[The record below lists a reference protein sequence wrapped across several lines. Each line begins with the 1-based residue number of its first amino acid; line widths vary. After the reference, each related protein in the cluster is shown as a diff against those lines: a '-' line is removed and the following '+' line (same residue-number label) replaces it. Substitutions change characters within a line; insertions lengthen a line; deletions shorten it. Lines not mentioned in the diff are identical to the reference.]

1 MISPAYKMFFS
12 EYVFSRKCCLLA
24 NTPSFIA
31 KDDLLVQFLCII
43 EFGKG
48 VHRNPY
54 LNNAKKKLRLYTLVN
69 YYVLFYENSFLYST
83 FLLIRIKYV
92 LRIKALVSRYRFFL
106 YIFHQLIK

>member
-54 LNNAKKKLRLYTLVN
+54 LNNAKKKYACIL
-69 YYVLFYENSFLYST
+69 
-83 FLLIRIKYV
+83 LLITMFSFTKTHFYTQHF
-92 LRIKALVSRYRFFL
+92 S
-106 YIFHQLIK
+106 